1 MLNKGEE
8 NLLNVAHIKPCSLEK
23 SIKNEHRKQ
32 MTVYTQVTRIKWT
45 LYDHFLE
52 LAKLLFSYEAILL
65 VPHIQWLQKKWKTQ
79 PISTKHD
86 LNQPDNLQ

>member
-1 MLNKGEE
+1 
-8 NLLNVAHIKPCSLEK
+8 
-23 SIKNEHRKQ
+23 

-79 PISTKHD
+79 TISTKHD
-86 LNQPDNLQ
+86 LNQTTFNSPRGLNGILAQTGNYFHIICP